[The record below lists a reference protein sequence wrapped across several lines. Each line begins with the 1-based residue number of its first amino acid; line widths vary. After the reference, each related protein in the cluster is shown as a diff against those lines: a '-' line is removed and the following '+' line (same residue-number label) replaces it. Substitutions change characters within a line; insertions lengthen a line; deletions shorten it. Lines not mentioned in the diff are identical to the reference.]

1 MDPTHERN
9 STLSSLQA
17 ATTQLEQSLNYQLI
31 PPEGISFGYAL
42 RGAREVSG
50 IAAVTGGIR
59 IDADGGRA
67 TAGPCSF
74 GTDEPVVRV
83 ILTTIKFDPVMRSA
97 AILQFSDRAIRFFEN
112 DRFLECAHLDATTKN
127 KGLSTM
133 DWGIAS
139 CCEDGV
145 PDVISRKSAST
156 KESHIILIGEKPA
169 DVANN
174 IIICSNRI

>member
-1 MDPTHERN
+1 MDPVHERN
-9 STLSSLQA
+9 NTLSTLQA
-17 ATTQLEQSLNYQLI
+17 ATSQLEQSLNVRLI

-42 RGAREVSG
+42 RGARDAGG
-50 IAAVTGGIR
+50 IAAVNGGIKSNSEVP
-59 IDADGGRA
+59 A
-67 TAGPCSF
+67 TTGPCAF

-97 AILQFSDRAIRFFEN
+97 AILQFSDRALRFFEN
-112 DRFLECAHLDATTKN
+112 DRFLECAPLDTTTKN
-127 KGLSTM
+127 QGLSTM

-145 PDVISRKSAST
+145 PDVIYRKGPSI
-156 KESHIILIGEKPA
+156 KESRIILTGEKPA